1 MSEEKTRT
9 DAWESCLTEEQ
20 QRALYAWSRTP
31 IDDGSD
37 TPRRPTYEQAVA
49 YITGEFAGQSNNPN
63 NPNNRTITAP
73 SRASWFRFL
82 ARQRKV
88 DAIQQ
93 LTRIEAARDWGREVV
108 SAAGM
113 DPSEL
118 AAAFRAKAMDA
129 MMDDDPKAVRAY
141 AAAAAALQDRA
152 QKAEELALK
161 ERAQQTKE
169 ADLELAQRKFEDEQT
184 RRTAAEAR
192 ADKAEQVAKALQE
205 KVKELEA
212 ALKDAGKVNLVDTSK
227 VMEEVDKLLG
237 VKK

>member
-20 QRALYAWSRTP
+20 QRELYAWSRTP

-37 TPRRPTYEQAVA
+37 TPRRPTYEQAKEHVA
-49 YITGEFAGQSNNPN
+49 AEYGSDKV
-63 NPNNRTITAP
+63 P
-73 SRASWFRFL
+73 SRAGWYRFL

-93 LTRIEAARDWGREVV
+93 LCRIEAARDWGREVV

-113 DPSEL
+113 DPAEL

-129 MMDDDPKAVRAY
+129 MMDDDPKAVSAY

-161 ERAQQTKE
+161 ERAQQTKDE
-169 ADLELAQRKFEDEQT
+169 QLKLAREKFE
-184 RRTAAEAR
+184 AAERRLQAVQDAVDAAKGGKLDPAR
-192 ADKAEQVAKALQE
+192 VADEI
-205 KVKELEA
+205 
-212 ALKDAGKVNLVDTSK
+212 
-227 VMEEVDKLLG
+227 DKILG
-237 VKK
+237 RKKG

>member
-37 TPRRPTYEQAVA
+37 TPRRPTYEQAKE
-49 YITGEFAGQSNNPN
+49 YIASLEVKKVVVESRSRRKDDEDSALQLQLPTT
-63 NPNNRTITAP
+63 TIPVP

-93 LTRIEAARDWGREVV
+93 LCRIEAARDWGREVV

-113 DPSEL
+113 DPAEL

-129 MMDDDPKAVRAY
+129 MMDDDPKATLAY
-141 AAAAAALQDRA
+141 STAAAAILDRA
-152 QKAEELALK
+152 QKQSELALK
-161 ERAQQTKE
+161 ERAQKTISQAARKARSRKVSPTCM
-169 ADLELAQRKFEDEQT
+169 ASSLVSLESSMFR
-184 RRTAAEAR
+184 
-192 ADKAEQVAKALQE
+192 
-205 KVKELEA
+205 
-212 ALKDAGKVNLVDTSK
+212 
-227 VMEEVDKLLG
+227 
-237 VKK
+237 

>member
-37 TPRRPTYEQAVA
+37 SPRRPTYEQAKAHV
-49 YITGEFAGQSNNPN
+49 YSLNVPV
-63 NPNNRTITAP
+63 P

-93 LTRIEAARDWGREVV
+93 LCRIEAARDWGREVV

-113 DPSEL
+113 DPAEL

-129 MMDDDPKAVRAY
+129 MMDDDPKAVSAY

-152 QKAEELALK
+152 QKQQEIELK
-161 ERAQQTKE
+161 DRAQKTKDE
-169 ADLELAQRKFEDEQT
+169 QLKLAREKFE
-184 RRTAAEAR
+184 AAERRLQAVQDAVDAAKGGKLDPAKV
-192 ADKAEQVAKALQE
+192 ADEI
-205 KVKELEA
+205 
-212 ALKDAGKVNLVDTSK
+212 
-227 VMEEVDKLLG
+227 DKILG
-237 VKK
+237 RKK

>member
-1 MSEEKTRT
+1 MSDEKTRT

-20 QRALYAWSRTP
+20 QRELYAWSRTP

-37 TPRRPTYEQAVA
+37 TPRRPTYEQARE
-49 YITGEFAGQSNNPN
+49 YIAGGGFGLASATRRDAAGTVPV
-63 NPNNRTITAP
+63 P

-113 DPSEL
+113 DPAEL

-129 MMDDDPKAVRAY
+129 MMDDDPKAVSAY

-161 ERAQQTKE
+161 ERAQQTKDE
-169 ADLELAQRKFEDEQT
+169 QLKLAREKFE
-184 RRTAAEAR
+184 AAERRLQAVQD
-192 ADKAEQVAKALQE
+192 AVKSAKNSKGGLTE
-205 KVKELEA
+205 ETLKRIEEA
-212 ALKDAGKVNLVDTSK
+212 AG
-227 VMEEVDKLLG
+227 LL
-237 VKK
+237 

>member
-20 QRALYAWSRTP
+20 QRSLYAWSRTP

-37 TPRRPTYEQAVA
+37 TPRRPTYELAREYIVA
-49 YITGEFAGQSNNPN
+49 TFKVDE
-63 NPNNRTITAP
+63 P
-73 SRASWFRFL
+73 SRAGWFRFL

-93 LTRIEAARDWGREVV
+93 LCRIEAARDWGREVV

-113 DPSEL
+113 DPAEL

-129 MMDDDPKAVRAY
+129 MMDDDPKAVSAY

-161 ERAQQTKE
+161 ERAQQTKDE
-169 ADLELAQRKFEDEQT
+169 QLKLAREKFE
-184 RRTAAEAR
+184 AAERRLQAVQD
-192 ADKAEQVAKALQE
+192 AVKSAKSSKGGLTE
-205 KVKELEA
+205 ETLKRIEEA
-212 ALKDAGKVNLVDTSK
+212 AG
-227 VMEEVDKLLG
+227 LL
-237 VKK
+237 

>member
-37 TPRRPTYEQAVA
+37 TPHRPTYEQAKAHVS
-49 YITGEFAGQSNNPN
+49 GEYGSDKV
-63 NPNNRTITAP
+63 P
-73 SRASWFRFL
+73 SRASWYRFL

-93 LTRIEAARDWGREVV
+93 LCRIEAARDWGREVV

-113 DPSEL
+113 DPAEL

-129 MMDDDPKAVRAY
+129 MMDDDPKAVSAY

-152 QKAEELALK
+152 QKAEELALR
-161 ERAQQTKE
+161 ERAQKTKDE
-169 ADLELAQRKFEDEQT
+169 QLKLAREKFE
-184 RRTAAEAR
+184 AAERRLQAVQD
-192 ADKAEQVAKALQE
+192 AVKSAKSSKGGLTE
-205 KVKELEA
+205 ETLKRIEEA
-212 ALKDAGKVNLVDTSK
+212 AG
-227 VMEEVDKLLG
+227 LL
-237 VKK
+237 

>member
-31 IDDGSD
+31 IDEGSD
-37 TPRRPTYEQAVA
+37 TPRRPTYEQARE
-49 YITGEFAGQSNNPN
+49 YIASGALRTAAVSAADPSSASRRDGGGTGEIPV
-63 NPNNRTITAP
+63 P

-88 DAIQQ
+88 DAIEQ

-113 DPSEL
+113 DPAEL

-129 MMDDDPKAVRAY
+129 MMDDDPKAVSAY
-141 AAAAAALQDRA
+141 AAAASALQDRA

-161 ERAQQTKE
+161 ERAQQTKDE
-169 ADLELAQRKFEDEQT
+169 QLKLAREKFE
-184 RRTAAEAR
+184 AAERRLQAVQD
-192 ADKAEQVAKALQE
+192 AVKSAKSSKGGLTE
-205 KVKELEA
+205 ETLKRIEEA
-212 ALKDAGKVNLVDTSK
+212 AG
-227 VMEEVDKLLG
+227 LL
-237 VKK
+237 

>member
-20 QRALYAWSRTP
+20 QRSLYAWSRTP

-37 TPRRPTYEQAVA
+37 SPRRPTYEQARE
-49 YITGEFAGQSNNPN
+49 YIASLEVKKVVVESRSRRKDDEDSALQLQLPTT
-63 NPNNRTITAP
+63 TIPVP

-93 LTRIEAARDWGREVV
+93 LCRIEAARDWGREVV

-113 DPSEL
+113 DPAEL

-129 MMDDDPKAVRAY
+129 MMDDDPKAVSAY
-141 AAAAAALQDRA
+141 AAAASALQDRA
-152 QKAEELALK
+152 QKQQELALK
-161 ERAQQTKE
+161 ERAQQTKDE
-169 ADLELAQRKFEDEQT
+169 QLKLAREKFE
-184 RRTAAEAR
+184 AAERRLQAVQDAVDAAKGGKLDPAR
-192 ADKAEQVAKALQE
+192 VADEI
-205 KVKELEA
+205 
-212 ALKDAGKVNLVDTSK
+212 
-227 VMEEVDKLLG
+227 DKILG
-237 VKK
+237 RKKS

>member
-37 TPRRPTYEQAVA
+37 TPRRPTYEQAKE
-49 YITGEFAGQSNNPN
+49 YIASLEVKVIVDGEEHFLMRNAP
-63 NPNNRTITAP
+63 IP

-113 DPSEL
+113 DPAEL

-129 MMDDDPKAVRAY
+129 MMDDDPKAVSAY

-161 ERAQQTKE
+161 ERAQQTKDE
-169 ADLELAQRKFEDEQT
+169 QLKLAREKFE
-184 RRTAAEAR
+184 AAERRLQAVQDAVDAAKGGKLDPAR
-192 ADKAEQVAKALQE
+192 VADEI
-205 KVKELEA
+205 
-212 ALKDAGKVNLVDTSK
+212 
-227 VMEEVDKLLG
+227 DKILG
-237 VKK
+237 RKK